1 MRKQVE
7 TIVSILEET
16 IADTA
21 PMLAFAD
28 PFQLLISVIL
38 SAQTTDEQVNRVTP
52 GLFQR
57 FPAPR
62 DLSKAHQRDV
72 EEIIHSTG
80 FFRSKARNIRLTAL
94 ALVDR
99 FGGEVPETMDEL
111 LELPGVGRKSANV
124 VLGTC
129 FHKPAIIVD
138 THFSRVVRRIG
149 LTEETD
155 PTKIEKSISKL
166 VPEALQHRFSMLL
179 NRHGRRTCAARSPRC
194 RECPIST
201 SCSFG
206 RRLIEDNH
214 HDG

>member
-52 GLFQR
+52 ELFQR
-57 FPAPR
+57 YPAAN
-62 DLSKAHQRDV
+62 DLSMARQCDV
-72 EEIIHSTG
+72 EMIIHSTG
-80 FFRSKARNIRLTAL
+80 FFRIKAKNIRLTAS

-99 FGGEVPETMDEL
+99 FGGEVPDTMDEL

-124 VLGTC
+124 VLGAC
-129 FHKPAIIVD
+129 FAKPAIIVD

-155 PTKIEKSISKL
+155 PTKIENSISKL
-166 VPEALQHRFSMLL
+166 VPEAIQHRFSMLI
-179 NRHGRRTCAARSPRC
+179 NRHGRRTCVARSPRC
-194 RECPIST
+194 TECQIRT
-201 SCSFG
+201 NCSFG
-206 RRLIEDNH
+206 QD
-214 HDG
+214 DA